1 MSKIIIK
8 MGVEAETEERK
19 FLPLIG
25 EVKLKYGFPTNLETL
40 ELIQHEFQSSYDIN
54 LIIARLVGLQE
65 RHYQK
70 FSLQ

>member
-40 ELIQHEFQSSYDIN
+40 ELIQHEF
-54 LIIARLVGLQE
+54 
-65 RHYQK
+65 
-70 FSLQ
+70 